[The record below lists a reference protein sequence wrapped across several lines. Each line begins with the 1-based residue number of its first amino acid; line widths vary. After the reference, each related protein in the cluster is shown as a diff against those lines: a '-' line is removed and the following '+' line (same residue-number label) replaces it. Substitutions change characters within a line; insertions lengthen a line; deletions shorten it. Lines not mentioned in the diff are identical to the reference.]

1 MNALQNLV
9 ILATGIP
16 SVLGGICILIIMVKA
31 FQRKGPLALLLLPF
45 ALHCLLWTSWS
56 QLRNQWFF
64 SDHSWIIEHQVW
76 VGIYQ
81 WGQIAFYWLCLLP
94 AFIPALLKDKIP
106 NAKP

>member
-1 MNALQNLV
+1 M
-9 ILATGIP
+9 
-16 SVLGGICILIIMVKA
+16 
-31 FQRKGPLALLLLPF
+31 
-45 ALHCLLWTSWS
+45 
-56 QLRNQWFF
+56 
-64 SDHSWIIEHQVW
+64 IEHQVW